1 MQQTGWVITNEKG
14 WALLEIIRP
23 SACKGC
29 GMCKPSDNAKR
40 VKAICDMEVGKG
52 DLVVVEMKDG
62 DVLKA
67 AAVAY
72 GVPLLGFLAGVV
84 TGNGFA
90 SYFKL
95 QQKADAFAAAGG
107 FLFLIMAYLGVRKYD
122 LGLDSRKFAPV
133 VTGFADPGSESC
145 FGKSADIQQ

>member
-1 MQQTGWVITNEKG
+1 MQQTGLVISREKG

-40 VKAICDMEVGKG
+40 VKAICDMEVAKG
-52 DLVVVEMKDG
+52 DFVVVEMKDG

-67 AAVAY
+67 AMVAY
-72 GVPLLGFLAGVV
+72 GVPLLGFLAGIV

-90 SYFKL
+90 GYFKL
-95 QQKADAFAAAGG
+95 QEKADAFAAAGG
-107 FLFLIMAYLGVRKYD
+107 FLFLFLAYLGVRKYD

-133 VTGFADPGSESC
+133 VTGMADPGSESC
-145 FGKSADIQQ
+145 FGRSADIQQ

>member
-1 MQQTGWVITNEKG
+1 MQQTGMVISKEKG

-40 VKAICDMEVGKG
+40 VKAVCEIEVSKG
-52 DLVVVEMKDG
+52 DFVVVEMKDG

-72 GVPLLGFLAGVV
+72 GVPLLGFLAGIV

-90 SYFKL
+90 GYFKL
-95 QQKADAFAAAGG
+95 QSKADAFAAAGG

-122 LGLDSRKFAPV
+122 LGLDSRKFSPV
-133 VTGFADPGSESC
+133 VTGLADPGSEAC
-145 FGKSADIQQ
+145 FGRSENIQQ

>member
-1 MQQTGWVITNEKG
+1 MQQTGLVISKEKG

-29 GMCKPSDNAKR
+29 GMCKPSDNAKK
-40 VKAICDMEVGKG
+40 VKAICDMEVSKG
-52 DLVVVEMKDG
+52 DFVVVEMKDG

-72 GVPLLGFLAGVV
+72 GVPLLGFLAGMV

-90 SYFKL
+90 TYFKL
-95 QQKADAFAAAGG
+95 QAKADALAAAGG
-107 FLFLIMAYLGVRKYD
+107 FLFLILAYWGVRKYD

-133 VTGFADPGSESC
+133 VTGFADPGSENC
-145 FGKSADIQQ
+145 FGRSTDIQ